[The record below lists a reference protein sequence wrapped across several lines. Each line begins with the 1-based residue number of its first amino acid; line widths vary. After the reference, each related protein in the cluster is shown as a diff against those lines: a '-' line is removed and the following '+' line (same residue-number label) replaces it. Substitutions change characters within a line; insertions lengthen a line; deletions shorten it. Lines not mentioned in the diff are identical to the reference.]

1 MPNRMTAI
9 DAQFYWMSAKIP
21 SDEFLLYAF
30 DGLPTDFGHAINEVC
45 TRANASRALTVRV
58 EDGSPL
64 TYPRWVPTTVEADRI
79 VRHDLDDNSWQGCL
93 DAVGRLFDDQL
104 DIRRAPWRM
113 HLFGRCTVLRAAP
126 DRPPSRSCSSRTR
139 CTVFG
144 RPPSG
149 MQLADGMAAWL
160 FGRETPVPKLVP
172 ESRGFLPWLAFD
184 AARAQRKLVSDTRAG
199 LLPPAIGP
207 QPALCTNT
215 HPTGARPMRTL
226 VRHRS
231 QLRGQTATVAVLAA
245 ASGALSGQF
254 GDVVSSLAAEVTM
267 AKPGVPHAHNHF
279 ANATIGLYPN
289 LDRQARI
296 AKIAT
301 DLTNARL
308 RSEHPAFRAADRA
321 FAATPAPLLRWGAS
335 LFDPEVQ
342 PARVAGNTVV
352 SSIYRV
358 PVDLTFGAV
367 PVLLTAVFPGLS
379 SVIGLTHGVWGMGDT
394 VTVSVHAAESAVG
407 DIDDYMARLD
417 AEL

>member
-1 MPNRMTAI
+1 
-9 DAQFYWMSAKIP
+9 MSAKIP

-30 DGLPTDFGHAINEVC
+30 DGLPTDFAHAADEVLS
-45 TRANASRALTVRV
+45 RAQKCHALTVRV

-79 VRHDLDDNSWQGCL
+79 VRHHLDDDSWQGCL

-104 DIRRAPWRM
+104 DICRAPWRM
-113 HLFGRCTVLRAAP
+113 HLFGPVHGVAGSAGPATVAVIQFAHALSDGPRA
-126 DRPPSRSCSSRTR
+126 
-139 CTVFG
+139 
-144 RPPSG
+144 
-149 MQLADGMAAWL
+149 LAMAAWL
-160 FGRETPVPKLVP
+160 FGRETPVPDVVA
-172 ESRGFLPWLAFD
+172 ESPGFLPWLAFD
-184 AARAQRKLVSDTRAG
+184 AARTHRKLVSDTRAG

-207 QPALCTNT
+207 QPTLPTNT

-226 VRHRS
+226 ARHRS
-231 QLRGQTATVAVLAA
+231 QLSGPTATVAVLAA
-245 ASGALSGQF
+245 VSGALSGYL
-254 GDVVSSLAAEVTM
+254 GDVASSPVAEVTM

-279 ANATIGLYPN
+279 ANATVGLYPD

-296 AKIAT
+296 GKIAT

-308 RSEHPAFRAADRA
+308 RSEHPAFRAADLA

-342 PARVAGNTVV
+342 PAQVAGNTVV

-358 PVDLTFGAV
+358 PVDLRFGAV

-394 VTVSVHAAESAVG
+394 VTISVHAAESAIG
-407 DIDDYMARLD
+407 DIDDYVARLD

>member
-21 SDEFLLYAF
+21 SDEFLVYAF
-30 DGLPTDFGHAINEVC
+30 DGLPTDFEHAVDEVRS
-45 TRANASRALTVRV
+45 RAQNCRALTVRV

-64 TYPRWVPTTVEADRI
+64 TYPCWVPTTVEADRI
-79 VRHDLDDNSWQGCL
+79 VRHHLDDDSWQGCL
-93 DAVGRLFDDQL
+93 DAVGRLFDNQL
-104 DIRRAPWRM
+104 DIRLAPWRM
-113 HLFGRCTVLRAAP
+113 HLFGPVHGIAGSAGPATVAVMQFAHALSDGPRA
-126 DRPPSRSCSSRTR
+126 
-139 CTVFG
+139 
-144 RPPSG
+144 
-149 MQLADGMAAWL
+149 LAMAAWL
-160 FGRETPVPKLVP
+160 FGREAPVPDVAP
-172 ESRGFLPWLAFD
+172 ESPGFLPWLAFD
-184 AARAQRKLVSDTRAG
+184 AARAHRKLVSDTRAG

-207 QPALCTNT
+207 QPSLSTNT

-231 QLRGQTATVAVLAA
+231 QLSGPTATVAVLAA
-245 ASGALSGQF
+245 VSGALSGQL
-254 GDVVSSLAAEVTM
+254 GDVASSPVAEVTM

-279 ANATIGLYPN
+279 ANATVGLYPQ
-289 LDRQARI
+289 LDRQARVE
-296 AKIAT
+296 KIAS

-342 PARVAGNTVV
+342 PAQVAGNTVV

-358 PVDLTFGAV
+358 PADLKFGAV

-407 DIDDYMARLD
+407 DIDDYVARLD